1 MRFLAE
7 CEWEGGAGEGASIAT
22 WENIDA
28 TETSDAVEAS
38 DTAETNALVIDV
50 SELAIDLSDDATD
63 TNEEGDE
70 RTDGDHG
77 DEWQIDDRGGAR
89 ARLFQRP
96 HAGGGGTR

>member
-1 MRFLAE
+1 MRFLSE
-7 CEWEGGAGEGASIAT
+7 CEWEGGAGDGATIAT

-38 DTAETNALVIDV
+38 DTAETNELVIDV

-63 TNEEGDE
+63 SSEEGAE
-70 RTDGDHG
+70 RTDADAG
-77 DEWQIDDRGGAR
+77 DEWQIDDGRGAR